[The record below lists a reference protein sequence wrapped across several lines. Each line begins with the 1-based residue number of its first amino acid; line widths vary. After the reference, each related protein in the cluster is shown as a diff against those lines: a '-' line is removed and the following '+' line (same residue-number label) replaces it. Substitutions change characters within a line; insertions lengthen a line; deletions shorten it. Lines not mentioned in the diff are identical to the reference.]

1 MQTVARCR
9 GEAEQSVRD
18 VAAYIS
24 KHYFLASLLLRPF
37 IGLLLNLATAARNSS
52 SVIALPG
59 RQPFAAQTP
68 A

>member
-1 MQTVARCR
+1 M
-9 GEAEQSVRD
+9 
-18 VAAYIS
+18 
-24 KHYFLASLLLRPF
+24 LLRPF

-59 RQPFAAQTP
+59 RQPFAAHTP